1 MKFGAKIM
9 RLRAKLR
16 QRREEKR
23 NKITN
28 KNAIYAPRHKWHGL
42 EGKCE
47 PERNAVQAGGT
58 SIPLA

>member
-28 KNAIYAPRHKWHGL
+28 KKMPFLRRGINGIGWKINV
-42 EGKCE
+42 GKVKNG
-47 PERNAVQAGGT
+47 RRSYVNN
-58 SIPLA
+58 

>member
-1 MKFGAKIM
+1 M

-28 KNAIYAPRHKWHGL
+28 KNAIYAPRHKWHRL

-47 PERNAVQAGGT
+47 PAG
-58 SIPLA
+58 SVPLAYIMSYLLKMEYVVT

>member
-1 MKFGAKIM
+1 M

-28 KNAIYAPRHKWHGL
+28 KNAIYAPGIN
-42 EGKCE
+42 GM
-47 PERNAVQAGGT
+47 G
-58 SIPLA
+58 